1 MFQKQAA
8 MIDAAAFK
16 NLHLHGGFLIIEV
29 EFTPEP
35 IVDALEREAIAQT
48 RVTGQQFHL
57 LIRDGLSQ
65 EELSL
70 TLYHEILEAAA
81 VASWMPPPA
90 VVEFNEGDFEQAARA
105 MHARFG
111 LASPE
116 NLNRMLQ
123 FYGFRGE

>member
-1 MFQKQAA
+1 
-8 MIDAAAFK
+8 MINPAVFK
-16 NLHLHGGFLIIEV
+16 NLRLRGGFLIAGI
-29 EFTPEP
+29 EFTREP
-35 IVDALEREAIAQT
+35 IVDALEREAVAQT
-48 RVTGQQFHL
+48 RVTGQELHL

-81 VASWMPPPA
+81 VASSTPPPS
-90 VVEFNEGDFEQAARA
+90 VMEFNEDDFEQAARA
-105 MHARFG
+105 MHARLG

-123 FYGFRGE
+123 FYNFRGE

>member
-1 MFQKQAA
+1 
-8 MIDAAAFK
+8 
-16 NLHLHGGFLIIEV
+16 
-29 EFTPEP
+29 
-35 IVDALEREAIAQT
+35 
-48 RVTGQQFHL
+48 
-57 LIRDGLSQ
+57 
-65 EELSL
+65 
-70 TLYHEILEAAA
+70 
-81 VASWMPPPA
+81 MPPPA